1 MDQLSLEKKV
11 HVALLKIGVN
21 MSNIVVEVPAKG
33 TVHVY
38 GLSAGHQESQNIEA
52 AVKGVPG
59 VSKVVSGLA
68 VLSGV

>member
-1 MDQLSLEKKV
+1 MALEKKV
-11 HVALLKIGVN
+11 HAALLKIGVN
-21 MSNIVVEVPAKG
+21 MSSIVVEVPAKG

-38 GLSAGHQESQNIEA
+38 GVSAGHQESQNIET
-52 AVKGVPG
+52 AVRGVPG

>member
-1 MDQLSLEKKV
+1 MALEKKV
-11 HVALLKIGVN
+11 HAALLKIGVN

-38 GLSAGHQESQNIEA
+38 GASVGHQETQNIET